1 MKDLKKK
8 LNAFMQVCYH
18 LMVGN
23 QPKTQEES
31 YICIC
36 DTLVMFRCAPP
47 IIVRMAFNFYLE
59 ILIVCD
65 GHVFKRY
72 PFLIYFLANIWQ
84 MLHLQ

>member
-23 QPKTQEES
+23 QPKTQEEA

-36 DTLVMFRCAPP
+36 DTLVMFR
-47 IIVRMAFNFYLE
+47 YLATFQYTCFIKHHE
-59 ILIVCD
+59 W
-65 GHVFKRY
+65 K
-72 PFLIYFLANIWQ
+72 
-84 MLHLQ
+84 

>member
-36 DTLVMFRCAPP
+36 DTLVMFRYAPTT
-47 IIVRMAFNFYLE
+47 
-59 ILIVCD
+59 
-65 GHVFKRY
+65 
-72 PFLIYFLANIWQ
+72 FLIWNLVSTF
-84 MLHLQ
+84 